1 MRQLLYTS
9 TEAECLSFSDIHQL
23 LLEARRW
30 NAKNGITG
38 LLLHAPN
45 GRFIQLI
52 EGDADMIEAVFAR
65 ICSDQ
70 RHSDVNILLDEDVDD
85 RLFPGWEMGFSD
97 FLFGDKNS
105 VEDHMSVLFKD
116 FESVTR
122 QRLASIFAMA
132 AVYDTN
138 ADTSLTS
145 ILSNRLS
152 SASAPSAKPK

>member
-9 TEAECLSFSDIHQL
+9 EETQCLSFSEIHQL

-30 NAKNGITG
+30 NSKNGITG

-52 EGDADMIEAVFAR
+52 EGDADKIDALFAR
-65 ICSDQ
+65 ICSDR
-70 RHSDVNILLDEDVDD
+70 RHDSVSILLDEDVDD
-85 RLFPGWEMGFSD
+85 RLFPNWEMGFAD
-97 FLFGDKNS
+97 ILWGDKQS
-105 VEDHMSVLFKD
+105 VEDHLSFVFKD
-116 FESVTR
+116 FETVKR
-122 QRLASIFAMA
+122 QRLASVFAMA

-145 ILSNRLS
+145 ILSNQLS
-152 SASAPSAKPK
+152 SSSEAAL

>member
-9 TEAECLSFSDIHQL
+9 TEAECLSFADIHEL

-30 NAKNGITG
+30 NAKNGVTG

-52 EGDADMIEAVFAR
+52 EGEATKIDEVFAR
-65 ICSDQ
+65 ICYDQ
-70 RHSDVNILLDEDVDD
+70 RHNDVNILIDDDVEE

-97 FLFGDKNS
+97 VLFGDKQS
-105 VEDHMSVLFKD
+105 VEDHLSILFKD

-152 SASAPSAKPK
+152 ATSEAAL

>member
-30 NAKNGITG
+30 NAKNGVTG

-52 EGDADMIEAVFAR
+52 EGDADKIDEVFAR

-70 RHSDVNILLDEDVDD
+70 RHDDVNILIDEDVED

-97 FLFGDKNS
+97 VLFGDKNS
-105 VEDHMSVLFKD
+105 VEEHLSVLFKD

-152 SASAPSAKPK
+152 AASEATL